1 MLVAPPVVS
10 AAPASSATFVFGV
23 VAAAPGV
30 TANVTAVVTGD
41 NGVLVATLPSSSDG
55 VLEVLG
61 LVPGVTYTLHASC
74 VDSIGGTCPSVSHQ
88 WHSGGCPASGA
99 QVLHGAQAVALAPG
113 KRLVTWAFPATGST
127 NADAAVESMEY
138 SLDGGLWTAVSRAQ
152 LAEPPTWLLVRGVVH
167 VAEANH
173 SWGWAKISVTLV
185 FSSICVKLFQQHT
198 FAGPAVD
205 RRSTRR
211 RPQLVPASCG

>member
-1 MLVAPPVVS
+1 MLVAPSVVS
-10 AAPASSATFVFGV
+10 ATPASSATFVFGV

-30 TANVTAVVTGD
+30 TVNVTAVVTGD

-88 WHSGGCPASGA
+88 WHSGGCPAPGA

-113 KRLVTWAFPATGST
+113 KRLVTWAFPASGST
-127 NADAAVESMEY
+127 NADVVVESMEY
-138 SLDGGLWTAVSRAQ
+138 SLDGGLWTAVPRAQ
-152 LAEPPTWLLVRGVVH
+152 LAEPPTWLLVRRVVE
-167 VAEANH
+167 VAYAVRPCMMRQNE
-173 SWGWAKISVTLV
+173 SVT
-185 FSSICVKLFQQHT
+185 
-198 FAGPAVD
+198 
-205 RRSTRR
+205 
-211 RPQLVPASCG
+211 